1 MDPGAVDVPVKD
13 VIYWAAGGSVTL
25 AMWLFRRQ
33 DAALRKA
40 SDEAKQDLLRRVV
53 TLEVGMN
60 DAHKAIGDLNVAHS
74 AMSTSLRNI
83 EGGIL
88 DLKEHMEKQDT
99 LMFETLRRVDGKV
112 SRNTLNMLLRQFPNV
127 KLSDEGDGKDV

>member
-1 MDPGAVDVPVKD
+1 METAVDVPVKEM
-13 VIYWAAGGSVTL
+13 VYFAVSGGVGL
-25 AMWLFRRQ
+25 ALWLFRRQ
-33 DAALRKA
+33 DAALREESKSVRA
-40 SDEAKQDLLRRVV
+40 DLYRRVEN
-53 TLEVGMN
+53 LEVGMN

-74 AMSTSLRNI
+74 AMSTSLLNI

-88 DLKEHMEKQDT
+88 DLKAHMEKQDT